1 MERFPLLHLFNYK
14 SKHPPTAVLPA
25 SRNSAIAFS
34 GAVSIARNDENLP
47 LCLPD
52 PTLPPPMQLLLII
65 AMHSLIEGAQNN
77 KDSHMAL
84 VAALKLERTFFTT
97 SLQ

>member
-14 SKHPPTAVLPA
+14 SKHPPIAVLPA
-25 SRNSAIAFS
+25 SRNSAIAFC
-34 GAVSIARNDENLP
+34 GAVSIVRNDENLP
-47 LCLPD
+47 LCLSD

-65 AMHSLIEGAQNN
+65 AMHSLIEGAQDN

-84 VAALKLERTFFTT
+84 AAALTLERAFFAI